1 LIRVFMANMIVGHAK
16 NLFLVTRIRPAKN
29 MSVAKLQDDPRDA
42 TLETKFTLPNT
53 WYRDGDVMGSSS
65 MFFAGLILVTR
76 NRFLAWPT
84 IIFAINTLIN
94 QHPLRSKDG
103 QGGGWNSIL
112 LCTTALFAAYFP
124 LLLMPKPVN

>member
-1 LIRVFMANMIVGHAK
+1 
-16 NLFLVTRIRPAKN
+16 

-42 TLETKFTLPNT
+42 ALETKFTLPNS
-53 WYRDGDVMGSSS
+53 WYRDSGMYVLGSST

-84 IIFAINTLIN
+84 VIFAINGLIN

-103 QGGGWNSIL
+103 QGGGWNNVF
-112 LCTTALFAAYFP
+112 LCVTALFAAYFP
-124 LLLMPKPVN
+124 LFLMPTPVNCIAKT